1 MELSENRENA
11 REFVQITETGL
22 LLQMMVLNAAEKTSI
37 LQNADYSSVDLA
49 LMRGKKRSLR
59 GGRGGQVGRVH
70 FYSLYFHH
78 LELNY
83 SFDLNH
89 YLREEWINTSMMSLE
104 TTWALSQMP
113 VQAQK
118 KTARSWTSQRYPVT
132 GKLLLLLPRLL
143 LMHPPSRS
151 YSTRIKN
158 TTRKMSFLL
167 ELKRWCKRRTPSQ

>member
-104 TTWALSQMP
+104 TTSVLKLVAILILNQP
-113 VQAQK
+113 NKTK
-118 KTARSWTSQRYPVT
+118 KKSLR
-132 GKLLLLLPRLL
+132 
-143 LMHPPSRS
+143 
-151 YSTRIKN
+151 
-158 TTRKMSFLL
+158 
-167 ELKRWCKRRTPSQ
+167 ELKRFWIHPTNIRSSSTKTKNSTCPTSNSTQVPKS